1 MSEPAAPQ
9 LVWVAWPARQRPGLS
24 AGVALLILGL
34 SLGAMAAY
42 GSGWY
47 GFITLVILTGTLTPH
62 YFPTRY
68 GFDERGVSWQRLTG
82 RGQRPWS
89 ALRAWWDMGD
99 RVLLGPG
106 PRLAGWLARK
116 RGVTLL
122 LGDQRAAVVA
132 ELTRRL
138 GPPVSSPGGAQ
149 GES

>member
-1 MSEPAAPQ
+1 MSSESAAV
-9 LVWVAWPARQRPGLS
+9 LDWEAWPARQRPGLS

-34 SLGAMAAY
+34 SLGATLVY

-47 GFITLVILTGTLTPH
+47 GFITLMVLTGTLAPH
-62 YFPTRY
+62 FFPTRY
-68 GFDERGVSWQRLTG
+68 CLDDAGVHWQRLTG

-89 ALRAWWDMGD
+89 ALRAWWDLGD

-106 PRLAGWLARK
+106 PRLSGWLARK

-122 LGDQRAAVVA
+122 LGGQREAVVA

-138 GPPVSSPGGAQ
+138 GPPVSSPVGAQ